1 MGALW
6 IKISLKL
13 CCSVTKSALIRKL
26 IKEFV
31 DHGKVKQFRGKN
43 IRELQ
48 SIEVQIF
55 YQDSEFATNL
65 Y

>member
-1 MGALW
+1 MGDLW
-6 IKISLKL
+6 LKISLKL

-43 IRELQ
+43 MTELQ
-48 SIEVQIF
+48 ATEVQIF
-55 YQDSEFATNL
+55 SQDSEFATNL